1 MFSARLVVLNAM
13 WRFGSLLCVVFGS
26 LTLTACGGGDAPA
39 LADSS
44 LHTREAPLSS
54 PLRSRLAAA
63 PAITL
68 ENDAL
73 FDWAEAHYP
82 EYFPSHQTT
91 QSWGR
96 YVYRFYPESASYL
109 AVTDGTAVQVLGP
122 SFGADILTVGSK
134 SDYACLVLP
143 QACTPV
149 ANAGVAQA
157 ADIGSLVHLSAL
169 ASADPNGLALSY
181 TWSLS
186 GKPISS
192 NALLEGA
199 NSSGPTFVPDVAGTY
214 TLTVTVSNGT
224 YSASA
229 TTTVTVAAASKLEL
243 YSISDS
249 FFGGGATLM
258 TWPYANSASVNASS
272 TCVGSGCPTDYAVAS
287 FRLNATGASYTIV
300 DVATANLT
308 SGSAIHPTFGGL
320 SEGTVVPA
328 GQAVSFT
335 VRSPFTH
342 SSTVSLRY
350 TFKVKETG
358 QLFSYAV
365 QLRTN

>member
-1 MFSARLVVLNAM
+1 MFSACSVVRHGM
-13 WRFGSLLCVVFGS
+13 CRFGSVLCIVWGS
-26 LTLTACGGGDAPA
+26 LTLTACGGGDVPA

-73 FDWAEAHYP
+73 FNWAEAHYP
-82 EYFPSHQTT
+82 EFFPTHQAT
-91 QSWGR
+91 QNWGP
-96 YVYRFYPESASYL
+96 YVYRFYPESQSYL

-122 SFGADILTVGSK
+122 LFGPDILTVGSK
-134 SDYACLVLP
+134 SDYACMVLP

-149 ANAGVAQA
+149 ANAGTAQA
-157 ADIGSLVHLSAL
+157 VSVGDLVHLSGV

-181 TWSLS
+181 TWSWS
-186 GKPISS
+186 AKPVSS
-192 NALLEGA
+192 NALLEGS
-199 NSSGPTFVPDVAGTY
+199 NSSAPTFVPDVAGTY
-214 TLTVTVSNGT
+214 TLALTVSNGT

-229 TTTVTVAAASKLEL
+229 TTTVTVAAASKIEL

-249 FFGGGATLM
+249 FFGGGAT
-258 TWPYANSASVNASS
+258 SVNASS
-272 TCVGSGCPTDYAVAS
+272 TCIGSGCPTDYAVAS
-287 FRLNATGASYTIV
+287 FRLNATGAAYTIV
-300 DVATANLT
+300 DVAAVNLT
-308 SGSAIHPTFGGL
+308 GGSSIHPTFGGL

-342 SSTVSLRY
+342 STTVSLKY